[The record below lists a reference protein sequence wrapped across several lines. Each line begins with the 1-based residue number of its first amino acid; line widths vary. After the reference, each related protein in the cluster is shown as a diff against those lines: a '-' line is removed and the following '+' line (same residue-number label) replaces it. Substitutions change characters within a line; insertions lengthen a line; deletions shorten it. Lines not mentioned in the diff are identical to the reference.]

1 MTFEEKLVRLEALA
15 DQLRDG
21 SAPPDQAARLF
32 EEGIKLSKVLDK
44 ELQSYERR
52 VEILSKEPDADGR
65 GAELQL
71 FPELGAPD
79 DS

>member
-1 MTFEEKLVRLEALA
+1 MTFEEKLTRLEELA

-21 SAPPDQAARLF
+21 SAPLDQAAKLF

-52 VEILSKEPDADGR
+52 VEILAKEPDADGK

-71 FPELGAPD
+71 FPELDEPG